1 MSWLTEPTPLCQPRT
16 TWDKGAKDGLGSIVA
31 TSCQLVGW

>member
-1 MSWLTEPTPLCQPRT
+1 MSWLTEPTPLCQPQT
-16 TWDKGAKDGLGSIVA
+16 TWDKGAKDGLDIVA